1 MYPYF
6 TKQPQDLSAAE
17 QPAPNDLFRRFLE
30 QNPAYG
36 TLQFQVTG
44 GQGAFPISG
53 AEVVITHALDAAHS
67 FSISTQTDAS
77 GKTDPLSLPAPNKS
91 LSQAPGNGNPFV
103 TYHAAISAPQ
113 YIPVEVLD
121 IPVFD
126 GVATIQPVSMEP
138 DLGGGRQQPETI
150 EDEEPD
156 L

>member
-1 MYPYF
+1 M
-6 TKQPQDLSAAE
+6 
-17 QPAPNDLFRRFLE
+17 
-30 QNPAYG
+30 
-36 TLQFQVTG
+36 TG